1 MSDLPEGL
9 SERELIGRLRDRIGK
24 PGEGVVV
31 GIGDDAAVIDEGGPD
46 YLLLTD
52 DAFIDQVHFDLG
64 TWTPRQVG
72 IKAMAATL
80 SDIAAMG
87 GKARTCL
94 VSLILPQAFE
104 TRLLDELYDGLI
116 ATASRYHVSIVGGN
130 VVAGPRLGLCL
141 TATGSVE
148 KAKLCLRSGAEA
160 GHLFAVTGDL
170 GRSEAGRLA
179 AAGTLSV
186 DEEAARTA
194 RAKHFEPMPRLEEAA
209 ALVGAVR
216 VGAMIDI
223 SDGLASEV
231 HHIAHESGV
240 GARIVAAAIPIQDA
254 TRTIARAAGI
264 DPVRLALG
272 GGEDF
277 ELLLTLPPH
286 LFETARQALAGL
298 GTPLAAIGEVLPR
311 EKGVELADE
320 DGQARPLELAGWDHL
335 TPGR

>member
-1 MSDLPEGL
+1 MSDLPQGL
-9 SERELIGRLRDRIGK
+9 TERELIERLRDRIGR

-52 DAFIDQVHFDLG
+52 DAFIDEVHFDLG
-64 TWTPRQVG
+64 TWAPRQVG
-72 IKAMAATL
+72 TKAMAATL

-94 VSLILPQAFE
+94 VSLMLPRGFE

-116 ATASRYHVSIVGGN
+116 AAASRYHVSIVGGN

-179 AAGTLSV
+179 ASGIVSV

-194 RAKHFEPMPRLEEAA
+194 RAKHFEPVPRLEEAA
-209 ALVGAVR
+209 ALVEAVR

-231 HHIAHESGV
+231 HHIARESNV
-240 GARIVAAAIPIQDA
+240 GARIVAAALPIEEA
-254 TRTIARAAGI
+254 TRTVARAAGV
-264 DPVRLALG
+264 DPVHLALG

-277 ELLLTLPPH
+277 ELLLTLSPQV
-286 LFETARQALAGL
+286 FETALQALAGL
-298 GTPLAAIGEVLPR
+298 GTPVTAIGEVLPR
-311 EKGVELADE
+311 EKGVELVGE
-320 DGQARPLELAGWDHL
+320 DGRARPLELAGWDHL
-335 TPGR
+335 TSDR